1 MATDFQLCKASLLSF
16 LFILESLAL
25 CCIILMHILF
35 LSVKFCFNAFCL
47 ISSGNDDL
55 FCASRNGCAVSLSDD
70 SGGCAHSDA
79 IRAIS
84 FGAGGALFASAGD
97 DKLVKVWK
105 TGPWRC
111 IRTM

>member
-1 MATDFQLCKASLLSF
+1 VKLCFSAFF
-16 LFILESLAL
+16 LVSA
-25 CCIILMHILF
+25 
-35 LSVKFCFNAFCL
+35 A
-47 ISSGNDDL
+47 NDDL
-55 FCASRNGCAVSLSDD
+55 FCASSGGCAVSLSDD
-70 SGGCAHSDA
+70 SGGSAHSDA

-105 TGPWRC
+105 TGSWHC